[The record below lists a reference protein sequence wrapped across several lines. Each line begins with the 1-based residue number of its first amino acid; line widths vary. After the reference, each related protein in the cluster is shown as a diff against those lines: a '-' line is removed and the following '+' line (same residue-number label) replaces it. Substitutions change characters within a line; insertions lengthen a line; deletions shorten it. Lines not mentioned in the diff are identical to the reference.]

1 MTVRISGPPRR
12 RDLPVP
18 DRRLLR
24 RRARRILE
32 SLEPGTCELSIALLD
47 DPEMAG
53 LNESYRGRSG
63 ATDVLSFS
71 LREGAH
77 AAHRGQ
83 LLGDVAIGVRYA
95 ARRAARRGRSLD
107 DEVARLLVHGV
118 LHLLGY
124 DHEREVEAREMR
136 RAERRLWRVL
146 EL

>member
-32 SLEPGTCELSIALLD
+32 SLESGTCELSIALLD
-47 DPEMAG
+47 DPEMAE

-95 ARRAARRGRSLD
+95 ARRAARRRRSLD